1 MWINHT
7 NIGTFGLVPFLTV
20 TQTFISVV
28 VYMSVNNNRFN
39 VLSPS
44 FDEKDCRGMVE
55 CILRLFF
62 VSHEW
67 DAHSFGPSKTLSSI
81 SDHQYCPD
89 GLTSNGD
96 STMITTA
103 RSCLKSKLLNVYC
116 IIETGNY
123 IKHIIKKRK

>member
-1 MWINHT
+1 MWISHS

-28 VYMSVNNNRFN
+28 VYMSVNNNKFD

-44 FDEKDCRGMVE
+44 FDEKYCQGMVE

-62 VSHEW
+62 ISHEW
-67 DAHSFGPSKTLSSI
+67 DAHSFEPSKARSSI

-89 GLTSNGD
+89 GLTSNGNL
-96 STMITTA
+96 TMITTA
-103 RSCLKSKLLNVYC
+103 HGCLKSKLL
-116 IIETGNY
+116 Y
-123 IKHIIKKRK
+123 IASLKPEIT